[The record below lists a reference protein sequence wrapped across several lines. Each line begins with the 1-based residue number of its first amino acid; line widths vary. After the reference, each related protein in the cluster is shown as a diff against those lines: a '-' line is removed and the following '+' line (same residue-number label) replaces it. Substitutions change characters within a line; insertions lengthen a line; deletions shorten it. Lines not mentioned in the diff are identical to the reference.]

1 MACATQIPKNK
12 YRELRAG
19 GKIVMREFF
28 RQWRE
33 NWTWVDN
40 VMASLTACM
49 FVTSL
54 ELSVLRLVL

>member
-1 MACATQIPKNK
+1 M
-12 YRELRAG
+12 
-19 GKIVMREFF
+19 VMREFF

-40 VMASLTACM
+40 VMASLAACM